1 MMRLFWALL
10 GAAMALW
17 AQPAGAQPAL
27 SPPQIGYIQDGGNS
41 LRPVYGIAGN
51 FVLGDAT
58 ASGVISAAFS
68 GSFGLVKT
76 DSAVYAIDRQGQV
89 LAGVDAPAGSALF
102 AFSRSGAPAFAYF
115 VDANVWMTWDG
126 QTFQP
131 LSIDLTAFGPA
142 AVLSVGS
149 PNDGEAAIVLQ
160 RDDGLWD
167 LRVLLATSEVT
178 SQTAILG
185 VSAPLLLLAS
195 GDLIYSDANGIVI
208 RTSDGQEKH
217 IAAPLPESFVLQQ
230 MGDAWVELR
239 GLNTPV
245 QRAVRINGSQSY
257 ALPGVDQ

>member
-1 MMRLFWALL
+1 MKGFWLL
-10 GAAMALW
+10 LAAVALW
-17 AQPAGAQPAL
+17 AQPAL
-27 SPPQIGYIQDGGNS
+27 SPPQIGYIQDSGNS

-51 FVLGDAT
+51 FLLGDAT
-58 ASGVISAAFS
+58 AQGVVSAAFS

-115 VDANVWMTWDG
+115 VDANAWMAWDG

-131 LSIDLTAFGPA
+131 MSIDLSSFGPA
-142 AVLSVGS
+142 AVLSVAS
-149 PNDGEAAIVLQ
+149 PNAGEAAIILQ

-167 LRVLLATSEVT
+167 LRVLLATGEVT

-185 VSAPLLLLAS
+185 AAAPLLLLAS
-195 GDLIYSDANGIVI
+195 SDLIYSDANGIVV
-208 RTSDGQEKH
+208 RTVDGQERH
-217 IAAPLPESFVLQQ
+217 IAAQLPESFVLQQ
-230 MGDAWVELR
+230 MGDGWIQLR
-239 GLNTPV
+239 ALNTPA
-245 QRAVRINGSQSY
+245 QLAVRINGSQSY